1 MKHHCFGGGATG
13 GANVS
18 VWGAIV
24 PLAPPRT
31 TTATYTYLMGAGGGG
46 GGHNIFL
53 FEWSHVCFRIIR
65 NCAHFLVCF
74 ASCIGLVCQNR
85 SV

>member
-46 GGHNIFL
+46 VGVIIYFYLSGHM
-53 FEWSHVCFRIIR
+53 
-65 NCAHFLVCF
+65 F
-74 ASCIGLVCQNR
+74 ASE
-85 SV
+85 